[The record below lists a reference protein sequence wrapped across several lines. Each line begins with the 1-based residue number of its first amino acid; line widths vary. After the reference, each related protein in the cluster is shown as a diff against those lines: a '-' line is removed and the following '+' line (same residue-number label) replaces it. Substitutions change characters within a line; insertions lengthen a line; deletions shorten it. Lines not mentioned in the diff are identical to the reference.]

1 MTSEFPKGATPL
13 PTQLEFDF
21 ESFRV
26 PLRQLLNPDEIYER
40 VDESLL
46 RMLEE
51 DNRIERKKSHFSG
64 ESLGAYFSM
73 WANTCPGGGIIVS
86 GQFDQK
92 LGGGFEGCECL
103 SPDELNRLEACG
115 RTYCPDANYVSK
127 RVSVTNVQG
136 KPDFVVVFRVQ
147 YKEQNLVRTTA
158 GKVFRRVAD
167 QCIEVKDS
175 NEIRELQAD
184 KGEIRF
190 EQQPSGLTWPD
201 AFEQD
206 SIAKFVAAVKLRRK
220 LDENQTTAEVLTH
233 RRLGTRSS
241 KGVFIPNIA
250 CALLFAKDP
259 QEIAPGC
266 KIRFQRFEGEKEG
279 TGATYNAVKDEIV
292 EGNVPSLIVQVASI
306 LESQLRTFSPL
317 DAKGKFYPVP
327 EYPKLAWY
335 EAVVNACVH
344 RSYGNGMRNIPIFV
358 KMFDDRLEI
367 DSPGPFP
374 PHVNPENIY
383 TMHAPRNPQLM
394 DAMFYMDHVKCANEG
409 TRRIRD
415 TMAGMSLPMPE
426 FSQPA
431 RGYTIVK
438 VILRN
443 HIKQRR
449 AWIDKD
455 VSTIVTEAITAG
467 LSEDEIR
474 IINWAAEHR
483 KVTISDTNRLLQL
496 NWVQARGL
504 LHELVQKRIFQYIRF
519 RPLEKDVRDP
529 EAYFR
534 LRSSDPI
541 PEGGFDQFL
550 P

>member
-1 MTSEFPKGATPL
+1 
-13 PTQLEFDF
+13 
-21 ESFRV
+21 
-26 PLRQLLNPDEIYER
+26 
-40 VDESLL
+40 
-46 RMLEE
+46 
-51 DNRIERKKSHFSG
+51 
-64 ESLGAYFSM
+64 
-73 WANTCPGGGIIVS
+73 
-86 GQFDQK
+86 
-92 LGGGFEGCECL
+92 
-103 SPDELNRLEACG
+103 
-115 RTYCPDANYVSK
+115 
-127 RVSVTNVQG
+127 
-136 KPDFVVVFRVQ
+136 
-147 YKEQNLVRTTA
+147 
-158 GKVFRRVAD
+158 
-167 QCIEVKDS
+167 
-175 NEIRELQAD
+175 
-184 KGEIRF
+184 
-190 EQQPSGLTWPD
+190 
-201 AFEQD
+201 
-206 SIAKFVAAVKLRRK
+206 
-220 LDENQTTAEVLTH
+220 
-233 RRLGTRSS
+233 
-241 KGVFIPNIA
+241 
-250 CALLFAKDP
+250 
-259 QEIAPGC
+259 
-266 KIRFQRFEGEKEG
+266 
-279 TGATYNAVKDEIV
+279 
-292 EGNVPSLIVQVASI
+292 
-306 LESQLRTFSPL
+306 
-317 DAKGKFYPVP
+317 
-327 EYPKLAWY
+327 
-335 EAVVNACVH
+335 
-344 RSYGNGMRNIPIFV
+344 
-358 KMFDDRLEI
+358 
-367 DSPGPFP
+367 
-374 PHVNPENIY
+374 VNPENIY

-426 FSQPA
+426 FSQPV

-438 VILRN
+438 VVLRN